1 MAVAEEGDEDVRFDA
16 LVFLMVN
23 GADGEVAFER
33 FEAFFD
39 FCQWYVEPPEVFW
52 SVAVLRV
59 RAQ

>member
-39 FCQWYVEPPEVFW
+39 FCQWYVYC
-52 SVAVLRV
+52 
-59 RAQ
+59 RAS